1 MPQQP
6 ENKSKKKKKKPAP
19 GASAADW
26 ALWRSV
32 AETITPLPGKKAEAA
47 PPEEPEKLSALP
59 RRAPKKPEF
68 PGDSMP
74 LRNTLPEL
82 AAGAPVGLDK
92 RTAQRLRRGQIGIEA
107 RLDLHHMTQ
116 AEAHRAL
123 IGFIEESVAAGRR
136 TVLVITGKGL
146 KPTGEI
152 GVLRTRVPHWLN
164 QPPVRS
170 RIVAF
175 CEAAPK
181 DGGAGALYLRLKKF
195 R

>member
-6 ENKSKKKKKKPAP
+6 ENKSKKKKKKPTPRAN
-19 GASAADW
+19 AADW
-26 ALWRSV
+26 TLWRSV
-32 AETITPLPGKKAEAA
+32 AETITPLPGKKAAAA
-47 PPEEPEKLSALP
+47 PPEDPQSPPAPP

-68 PGDSMP
+68 PCDSA
-74 LRNTLPEL
+74 LSTNTLPEL

-92 RTAQRLRRGQIGIEA
+92 RTAQRLRRGQLAIEA

-116 AEAHRAL
+116 AEAHQAL
-123 IGFIEESVAAGRR
+123 IGFIEDSVAAGRR

-146 KPTGEI
+146 KPTGEV

-164 QPPVRS
+164 QPAVRS